1 MSTKVVFSPQ
11 ARAEARAA
19 AIWWREHRPAA
30 PALFAMELR
39 AALMRLAA
47 APG

>member
-1 MSTKVVFSPQ
+1 MSTKVVFSQQ
-11 ARAEARAA
+11 ARAQARAA
-19 AIWWREHRPAA
+19 AICWREHRPAA